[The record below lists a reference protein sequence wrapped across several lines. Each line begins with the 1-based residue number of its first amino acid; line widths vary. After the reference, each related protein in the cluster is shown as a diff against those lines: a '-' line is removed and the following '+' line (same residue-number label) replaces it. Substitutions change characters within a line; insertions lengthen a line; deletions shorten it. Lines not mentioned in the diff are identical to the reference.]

1 MADEQSNGT
10 QPNGTH
16 HAPRVAALI
25 GPLGAGKTTLFEALM
40 AAAGSPLRR
49 PGEARVRQTTT
60 EARLAHASFLGD
72 SWSLLDCPGSV
83 EFAFE
88 TRAALTVADIAVVVA
103 EPAPARAPALRPIFR
118 LLEDEGIPFLVF
130 LNKIDTLAV
139 PLQECLAA
147 LQAEVARPLV
157 LRQVP
162 IRETET
168 VTGYVDLASE
178 RAYRYRPGEVSELIR
193 IPSADA
199 ASEKQAHEAL
209 LETLADHDD
218 ALLEKVLEGIEPSP
232 AEVYG
237 RLQKDIAAG
246 AIAGVLL
253 GGAERNHGVAR
264 LWKALRH
271 DTPDPAET
279 AASRL
284 AIEPEGPP
292 LLQVFKTSYAGHAGK
307 LSYARIWRGAVRDGA
322 SFEQG
327 RVGGILRFPGPEGQK
342 VPEAMAGDLVAL
354 GRLDQVATG
363 TTIGLPLGGE
373 PLPFP
378 EPPPPVYALAIA
390 AADRKDEVK
399 LSGAL
404 TRLLEEDP
412 SLRLTHEPETG
423 ETVLAG
429 QGEIHLNAAL
439 ERLAR
444 GSGLK
449 IATAKPQVHFRET
462 IRRQVHQHA
471 RLKRQTGGHG
481 QFADVKLDIAPRA
494 PGEGFQFVDR
504 IVGGSVPRQYIPA
517 VAEAAE
523 EATKKGPF
531 GFPVVDVGVTLVDGG
546 FHSVDSSDMAFKTAT
561 RIGMSEGL
569 AKADPVLLE
578 PIDKVT
584 VSAPNLY
591 TANVQ
596 RVLSGRRGR
605 ILGYHER
612 EGWPGW
618 DETEALV
625 PAAELQDL
633 IIELRSQTMGL
644 GSFTRSFD
652 HLAEAHAR
660 LVERVQREAAAQG
673 HQVGH

>member
-1 MADEQSNGT
+1 MSSEQAK
-10 QPNGTH
+10 PNG

-25 GPLGAGKTTLFEALM
+25 GPLGGGKSTLFEALM
-40 AAAGSPLRR
+40 AAAGTPLRR
-49 PGEARVRQTTT
+49 PGEARARQTTT
-60 EARLAHASFLGD
+60 EAKLAHASYLGD
-72 SWSLLDCPGSV
+72 AWSLLDCPGSV
-83 EFAFE
+83 EFAYE
-88 TRAALTVADIAVVVA
+88 TRAALTVADIAIVVA
-103 EPAPARAPALRPIFR
+103 EPAPARAAALRPIFR

-130 LNKIDTLAV
+130 LNKIETLEA
-139 PLQECLAA
+139 PLAECLGA
-147 LQAEVARPLV
+147 LQAEATRPLV

-162 IRETET
+162 IRETEAVT
-168 VTGYVDLASE
+168 GPAITGYVDLASE
-178 RAYRYRPGEVSELIR
+178 RAYRYRPGEVSELVR
-193 IPSADA
+193 IPSASA
-199 ASEKQAHEAL
+199 AAEKEAHESL
-209 LETLADHDD
+209 LEALADHDD
-218 ALLEKVLEGIEPSP
+218 ALLEKVLEGVAPSP
-232 AEVYG
+232 AEVYE
-237 RLQKDIAAG
+237 RLQKDIAGG

-253 GGAERNHGVAR
+253 GAAERNHGVAR

-271 DTPDPAET
+271 DTPEPAET
-279 AASRL
+279 AAARL

-307 LSYARIWRGAVRDGA
+307 LSYAQIWRGLIRDGA

-327 RVGGILRFPGPEGQK
+327 RVGGILRFPGNEGQK
-342 VPEAMAGDLVAL
+342 VAEATAGDLVAL

-363 TTIGLPLGGE
+363 ATLGGE

-390 AADRKDEVK
+390 TADRKDEVK

-404 TRLLEEDP
+404 SRLLEEDP

-429 QGEIHLNAAL
+429 QGEIHLHAAV

-444 GSGLK
+444 ASGLR
-449 IATAKPQVHFRET
+449 ITTTAPQVHFRET
-462 IRRQVHQHA
+462 IRKPVHQHA

-481 QFADVKLDIAPRA
+481 QFADVTLDIAPRA
-494 PGEGFQFVDR
+494 PGEGFAFTDR
-504 IVGGSVPRQYIPA
+504 IVGGAVPRQYIPA

-561 RIGMSEGL
+561 RIGMSEAL
-569 AKADPVLLE
+569 AKAEPVLLE

-584 VSAPNLY
+584 VSAPNSY

-596 RVLSGRRGR
+596 RVLSGRRGQ
-605 ILGYHER
+605 ILGYHEKP
-612 EGWPGW
+612 GWPGW
-618 DETEALV
+618 DDSEALV
-625 PAAELQDL
+625 PVAELHDL

-644 GSFTRSFD
+644 GTFTRSFD
-652 HLAEAHAR
+652 HLAEANAR
-660 LVERVQREAAAQG
+660 LAERVQRDAAAAQG
-673 HQVGH
+673 H

>member
-1 MADEQSNGT
+1 MANGQSKGA
-10 QPNGTH
+10 GH
-16 HAPRVAALI
+16 GPRVAALI
-25 GPLGAGKTTLFEALM
+25 GPLGAGKTTLFEALI
-40 AAAGSPLRR
+40 AATGTPLRR
-49 PGEARVRQTTT
+49 AGETRVRQTTT
-60 EARLAHASFLGD
+60 ESRLVHASYLGD
-72 SWSLLDCPGSV
+72 PWSLLDCPGSV

-88 TRAALTVADIAVVVA
+88 TAAALAVSDIAVVVA
-103 EPAPARAPALRPIFR
+103 EPVPARAPALRPIFR
-118 LLEDEGIPFLVF
+118 QLEDEGIPFLVF
-130 LNKIDTLAV
+130 LNKIDTLAT
-139 PLQECLAA
+139 PLEDCLAA
-147 LQAEVARPLV
+147 LQAEATRPLV

-162 IRETET
+162 IREKDPQGTDI

-178 RAYRYRPGEVSELIR
+178 RAYRYRPGEASELIR
-193 IPSADA
+193 VPSQA
-199 ASEKQAHEAL
+199 AAAEREAL

-218 ALLEKVLEGIEPSP
+218 ALLEKVLEGIAPSP
-232 AEVYG
+232 SEVYE
-237 RLQKDIAAG
+237 RLHKDIAAG

-253 GGAERNHGVAR
+253 GAAERGHGVTR

-271 DTPDPAET
+271 DTPEPADT
-279 AASRL
+279 AATRL
-284 AIEPEGPP
+284 AIEPGGPP

-307 LSYARIWRGAVRDGA
+307 LSYARIWRGTVRDGA

-327 RVGGILRFPGPEGQK
+327 RIGGILRFPGPEAQK
-342 VPEAMAGDLVAL
+342 VPEAVAGDLVAL
-354 GRLDQVATG
+354 GRLDQVSTGAT
-363 TTIGLPLGGE
+363 LGGE
-373 PLPFP
+373 ALPFP

-390 AADRKDEVK
+390 TADRKDEVK

-404 TRLLEEDP
+404 ARLLEEDP

-439 ERLAR
+439 DRLSR

-449 IATAKPQVHFRET
+449 VTTAKPLVHFRET
-462 IRRQVHQHA
+462 IRKPVHQHA

-481 QFADVKLDIAPRA
+481 QFADVKLDIVPRS

-504 IVGGSVPRQYIPA
+504 IVGGAVPRQYIPA

-569 AKADPVLLE
+569 ARAEPILLE
-578 PIDKVT
+578 PIDKVI
-584 VSAPNLY
+584 VSAPSIH

-605 ILGYHER
+605 ILGYHEK

-625 PAAELQDL
+625 PEAELHDL

-644 GSFTRSFD
+644 GTFLRSFD

-660 LVERVQREAAAQG
+660 LVERVQREAAAHG
-673 HQVGH
+673 H